1 MNSDRFKE
9 RNEQSGAVAFTGLSL
24 YSIFILAGQTN
35 KTKQIAFYQSEN
47 SFPWKMKRTK
57 RPRFF
62 ETWAKRSSSD
72 FKETAYEE
80 ALGKHLIVFKLILRE
95 SHFFALPLTVRTGA
109 VRLT

>member
-47 SFPWKMKRTK
+47 SFP
-57 RPRFF
+57 
-62 ETWAKRSSSD
+62 
-72 FKETAYEE
+72 
-80 ALGKHLIVFKLILRE
+80 
-95 SHFFALPLTVRTGA
+95 
-109 VRLT
+109 